1 MRGRT
6 QARMLMAVWC
16 LACCFTGFNCCAAEA
31 SGYIAAR
38 IDCNVATDG
47 AMSCD
52 AERAAASARYSAG
65 VLPGSM
71 AAEMGIWPNSIQS
84 ISKDHVNRHFT
95 SLTGAETTRDLPE
108 GVQPNTARS
117 GAELID
123 GMASGATDAVPVEPF
138 PQPTTATFAQA
149 LTGALSETDAAR
161 LSDSI
166 AESTGEQLAAL
177 DVTGLQSAADA
188 LAGAGA
194 FDVRGVLA
202 QLSAGEGLDAQKLL
216 RGALELIA
224 GMLRGRAAFMIAL
237 ITGAVLAGVAARLC
251 GDNGARVA
259 SMASLCVAAVLIAAD
274 FAVLARDAR
283 AALEAMGTALDALL
297 PLISGALA
305 AMGAGVTS
313 GLLGSALSALAGAGL
328 MYGREYVVGLALMSA
343 ALELCAGLNPR
354 ARLSA
359 LAELMRTAS
368 GLMVGAALVVAL
380 GAISINGTLGA
391 GMDGVSLRAAKYAL
405 DNMVP
410 VVGGEIKDTVE
421 VMAASCL
428 MVQNLLGV
436 CGMLLMVI
444 GMARPVLTLTAA
456 YLSYKACSAAAQ
468 ALGGVQ
474 LGGLCEGIGRV
485 LRTLMIAV
493 LGAAAIAIMLLGAL
507 NASART
513 LFAA

>member
-1 MRGRT
+1 
-6 QARMLMAVWC
+6 
-16 LACCFTGFNCCAAEA
+16 
-31 SGYIAAR
+31 
-38 IDCNVATDG
+38 
-47 AMSCD
+47 
-52 AERAAASARYSAG
+52 
-65 VLPGSM
+65 
-71 AAEMGIWPNSIQS
+71 
-84 ISKDHVNRHFT
+84 
-95 SLTGAETTRDLPE
+95 
-108 GVQPNTARS
+108 
-117 GAELID
+117 
-123 GMASGATDAVPVEPF
+123 
-138 PQPTTATFAQA
+138 
-149 LTGALSETDAAR
+149 
-161 LSDSI
+161 
-166 AESTGEQLAAL
+166 
-177 DVTGLQSAADA
+177 
-188 LAGAGA
+188 
-194 FDVRGVLA
+194 
-202 QLSAGEGLDAQKLL
+202 
-216 RGALELIA
+216 
-224 GMLRGRAAFMIAL
+224 
-237 ITGAVLAGVAARLC
+237 
-251 GDNGARVA
+251 
-259 SMASLCVAAVLIAAD
+259 
-274 FAVLARDAR
+274 
-283 AALEAMGTALDALL
+283 MGTALDALL

>member
-1 MRGRT
+1 M
-6 QARMLMAVWC
+6 
-16 LACCFTGFNCCAAEA
+16 
-31 SGYIAAR
+31 
-38 IDCNVATDG
+38 
-47 AMSCD
+47 
-52 AERAAASARYSAG
+52 
-65 VLPGSM
+65 
-71 AAEMGIWPNSIQS
+71 
-84 ISKDHVNRHFT
+84 
-95 SLTGAETTRDLPE
+95 
-108 GVQPNTARS
+108 
-117 GAELID
+117 
-123 GMASGATDAVPVEPF
+123 
-138 PQPTTATFAQA
+138 
-149 LTGALSETDAAR
+149 
-161 LSDSI
+161 
-166 AESTGEQLAAL
+166 
-177 DVTGLQSAADA
+177 
-188 LAGAGA
+188 
-194 FDVRGVLA
+194 RGVLA
-202 QLSAGEGLDAQKLL
+202 QLSAGKGLDAQKLL

-259 SMASLCVAAVLIAAD
+259 SMASLCVAAALIAAD
-274 FAVLARDAR
+274 FAVLARNAR

-436 CGMLLMVI
+436 YAEC
-444 GMARPVLTLTAA
+444 
-456 YLSYKACSAAAQ
+456 CSW
-468 ALGGVQ
+468 
-474 LGGLCEGIGRV
+474 
-485 LRTLMIAV
+485 
-493 LGAAAIAIMLLGAL
+493 
-507 NASART
+507 
-513 LFAA
+513 

>member
-1 MRGRT
+1 M
-6 QARMLMAVWC
+6 
-16 LACCFTGFNCCAAEA
+16 
-31 SGYIAAR
+31 
-38 IDCNVATDG
+38 
-47 AMSCD
+47 
-52 AERAAASARYSAG
+52 
-65 VLPGSM
+65 
-71 AAEMGIWPNSIQS
+71 
-84 ISKDHVNRHFT
+84 
-95 SLTGAETTRDLPE
+95 
-108 GVQPNTARS
+108 
-117 GAELID
+117 
-123 GMASGATDAVPVEPF
+123 
-138 PQPTTATFAQA
+138 
-149 LTGALSETDAAR
+149 
-161 LSDSI
+161 SDSI

-259 SMASLCVAAVLIAAD
+259 SMASLCVAAALIAAD

-359 LAELMRTAS
+359 LAELHAHGKRA
-368 GLMVGAALVVAL
+368 
-380 GAISINGTLGA
+380 NGGCGA
-391 GMDGVSLRAAKYAL
+391 GRGA
-405 DNMVP
+405 
-410 VVGGEIKDTVE
+410 
-421 VMAASCL
+421 
-428 MVQNLLGV
+428 
-436 CGMLLMVI
+436 
-444 GMARPVLTLTAA
+444 
-456 YLSYKACSAAAQ
+456 
-468 ALGGVQ
+468 
-474 LGGLCEGIGRV
+474 GRDKH
-485 LRTLMIAV
+485 
-493 LGAAAIAIMLLGAL
+493 
-507 NASART
+507 
-513 LFAA
+513 